1 MKGLVKEHEILL
13 NAKADAPQI
22 DAVFAKAEAFAI
34 ELQEKWGKSA
44 EYDAAIP
51 NLAIVLYTNNGLLDK
66 AEAVKS
72 SAPAISEA
80 GYRALIKAHWSLNR
94 NHSRAHALFK
104 ELQASHRVG
113 KGTWEA
119 ISPVWEHM
127 RINNISP

>member
-1 MKGLVKEHEILL
+1 MKEQEILL

-80 GYRALIKAHWSLNR
+80 GYRALIKAHWSLNQ
-94 NHSRAHALFK
+94 NHARAHALFK

-119 ISPVWEHM
+119 IAPVWEHM
-127 RINNISP
+127 RTNNISP